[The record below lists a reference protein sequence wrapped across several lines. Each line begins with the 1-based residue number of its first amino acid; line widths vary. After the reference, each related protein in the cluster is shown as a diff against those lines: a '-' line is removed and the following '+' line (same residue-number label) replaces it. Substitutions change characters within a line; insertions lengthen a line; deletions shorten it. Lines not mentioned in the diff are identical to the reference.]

1 MKKTLI
7 ILLITLLL
15 PMTAAAQEAY
25 VVYNNSNFT
34 LTFYYDNNKDSKT
47 GIKYGLNEVDEAGM
61 PIWLNHKSNFDI
73 VVFDPSFANV
83 RPETTESWFSGCVF
97 LYWVKGIENLN
108 TSEVTKMNDMFKGCE
123 SLTSLVLDGFDTSKV
138 TDMSGMFEDCKNLTT
153 LVLNGFDTSKVTDM
167 SCMFEDC
174 NNLAIVDLSDF
185 DTHKVT
191 DMTSMFEY
199 CNKLTTIYVDGGWNT
214 DKVKN
219 AKYMFN
225 CCTSIMGGE
234 GTTYDINHVETS
246 YARIDGAPNKPGYFT
261 FKEKGVQPYA
271 VYNDNALLFY
281 YDKEMSSRT
290 GDVYSIYGT
299 GWISDHSTDIK
310 VVMFTPSFAD
320 ARPTSTSRWFYNCT
334 NLTTVQR
341 LKNLNT
347 SYVTNMSAMFYN
359 CQNLTKL
366 DVGGFDTRNVE
377 DMTGLFYRC
386 YRLGSLDMSGWYTKR
401 DVLKNVS
408 GMFYGCES
416 LTTLDLSNWETR
428 DVTNMSA
435 MFYNCKNLTTIY
447 CGNGWTTQSVNNS
460 EDMFK
465 NCTKLVGGMGTKYV
479 DYHTDKTYAR
489 EDEGTSRPGYLT
501 MKRIRPGDVNLDGE
515 IDVRDMAALLEAI
528 LKGATNALPNTAD
541 VNQDGEIDVRDMAGI
556 LNMILGN

>member
-1 MKKTLI
+1 MKRTLI

-15 PMTAAAQEAY
+15 PMSVAAQEAY
-25 VVYNNSNFT
+25 VVYSDFT
-34 LTFYYDNNKDSKT
+34 LTFYYDNNRNSRT

-61 PIWLNHKSNFDI
+61 PIWLNHKSTFDI
-73 VVFDPSFANV
+73 VEFDPSFANA
-83 RPETTESWFSGCVF
+83 RPETTEFWFSGCVF
-97 LYWVKGIENLN
+97 LHWVKGIENLN

-123 SLTSLVLDGFDTSKV
+123 SLTSLVLDSFDTSKV
-138 TDMSGMFEDCKNLTT
+138 TDMSGMFEDCNNLTT

-199 CNKLTTIYVDGGWNT
+199 CNKLTTIYADGGWNT
-214 DKVKN
+214 DKVKK

-225 CCTSIMGGE
+225 CCTSILGGE
-234 GTTYDINHVETS
+234 GTTYDINHVDAS

-299 GWISDHSTDIK
+299 GWVSDHSTDIK

-347 SYVTNMSAMFYN
+347 SYVTDMTAMFYN
-359 CQNLTKL
+359 CQNLIKL

-386 YRLGSLDMSGWYTKR
+386 YRLEGLDVSGWYTKR
-401 DVLKNVS
+401 DVLKKVD

-416 LTTLDLSNWETR
+416 LTTIDLSNWETR

-435 MFYNCKNLTTIY
+435 MFFNCKNLTTIY

-465 NCTKLVGGMGTKYV
+465 NCIKLVGGMGTTYNENF
-479 DYHTDKTYAR
+479 TDKTYAR

-501 MKRIRPGDVNLDGE
+501 KKKIILGDVNGDGNVNSA
-515 IDVRDMAALLEAI
+515 DVQKVYQLMAQ
-528 LKGATNALPNTAD
+528 GATGINHPEAD
-541 VNQDGEIDVRDMAGI
+541 VNKDGNVNSADIQKIYGIMASK
-556 LNMILGN
+556 